1 VDRDLKELLLAFQ
14 FLTII
19 PITVKGDISG
29 NEVSRSAVFFPLVGA
44 FQGALAVGAVHL
56 SAGLFGVEIA
66 PAIALLILAASNG
79 GFHLDG
85 LADTFDALAVKS
97 SGDDASD
104 IGRRL
109 SVMKDGSTGPI
120 GVMSIVF
127 AVLLKFL
134 LLKGLLLGLTRPA
147 FYAFLL
153 LMPVY
158 SKWAMVP
165 PMYHGSPARKDGLG
179 KIFTGR
185 TSIGTV
191 VLSSCMTIIVSA
203 FVYVLLLRGEYGPS
217 ITPLPFVSLALLY
230 LFGLLSAKYC
240 TGKFG
245 GVTGDVFGAIS
256 EISEI
261 FCLMGVSAWLLRSA

>member
-1 VDRDLKELLLAFQ
+1 MKLLLLAFQ
-14 FLTII
+14 FLTVI
-19 PITVKGDISG
+19 PIKVTGDISDI
-29 NEVSRSAVFFPLVGA
+29 EMSRSAVFFPAVGL
-44 FQGALAVGAVHL
+44 FQGMLAVGAVHL
-56 SAGLFGVEIA
+56 SARFFGGEIA
-66 PAIALLILAASNG
+66 PAMALLALEASTG

-85 LADTFDALAVKS
+85 LADTFDAISVKS

-109 SVMKDGSTGPI
+109 SVMKDGRTGPA

-134 LLKGLLLGLTRPA
+134 LLKGLLLSLTRPA
-147 FYAFLL
+147 FYAFLF

-165 PMYHGSPARKDGLG
+165 PMYHGIPARKDGLG
-179 KIFTGR
+179 KIFIGKTGM
-185 TSIGTV
+185 GTV
-191 VLSSCMTIIVSA
+191 VLSTCLTIIVSV
-203 FVYVLLLRGEYGPS
+203 FVYVLWLGEEYGPYL
-217 ITPLPFVSLALLY
+217 TPLPFVFLALLY
-230 LFGLLSAKYC
+230 LLGFLSARYC

-245 GVTGDVFGAIS
+245 GVTGDILGAIS

-261 FCLMGVSAWLLRSA
+261 FFLMGVSAWLLRST

>member
-1 VDRDLKELLLAFQ
+1 MKELLLAFQ

-19 PITVKGDISG
+19 PIRVNGEISG

-44 FQGALAVGAVHL
+44 FQGILAVGAVHL
-56 SAGLFGVEIA
+56 SAGFLGMEIA
-66 PAIALLILAASNG
+66 PAIALLVLAASNG

-85 LADTFDALAVKS
+85 LADTFDAMAVKS

-109 SVMKDGSTGPI
+109 SVMKDGRTGPI

-134 LLKGLLLGLTRPA
+134 LLKGLLLSLNRPA
-147 FYAFLL
+147 FYACLL

-165 PMYHGSPARKDGLG
+165 PMYHGIPARKDGLG

-185 TSIGTV
+185 IGMGTV

-203 FVYVLLLRGEYGPS
+203 FVYALWLRGEYAPS
-217 ITPLPFVSLALLY
+217 ITSLPFVFLALLY
-230 LFGLLSAKYC
+230 LCGFLSARYC
-240 TGKFG
+240 AGKFG
-245 GVTGDVFGAIS
+245 GVTGDTFGAIS

-261 FCLMGVSAWLLRSA
+261 FFLMGVSAWLLRST